1 MKGNTSVREKIIND
15 FSEWTAFSATRSGCP
30 IKSRNAVYPLIRTPK
45 YHSVF
50 TGNEILASEFND
62 WHQESTLAICA
73 AESAFPVGWA
83 TKLISIYLKTTVY
96 LAGVGRP
103 GLVQCIHP
111 PIDNG
116 LWQGIYSEYG
126 HRPDI
131 ISKTHVVNRIKDIDT
146 YDKYRTIIHGCQLI
160 AEDRG
165 CHLIEVE
172 ELWQGTEI

>member
-1 MKGNTSVREKIIND
+1 M
-15 FSEWTAFSATRSGCP
+15 
-30 IKSRNAVYPLIRTPK
+30 
-45 YHSVF
+45 
-50 TGNEILASEFND
+50 
-62 WHQESTLAICA
+62 
-73 AESAFPVGWA
+73 
-83 TKLISIYLKTTVY
+83 VY

-116 LWQGIYSEYG
+116 LWEGIRSEYG

-146 YDKYRTIIHGCQLI
+146 YDKYRTIISGCQLI
-160 AEDRG
+160 AQDRS

-172 ELWQGTEI
+172 QLWQGTEI